1 MYKLLCTFFFFCSAI
16 AVTAQ
21 ITYRDTL
28 IKGKHGMADTS
39 GHIFIPAL
47 YDEITPYAYSAF
59 DFTTGSMLSS
69 GETVFVVRTGKKY
82 GIYDQQGKSIVAC
95 LYSEVV
101 VDYCDGG
108 KYRIIAIKKKG
119 KYAFLS
125 PEGKLITGFDYV
137 AIDTGDFFGN
147 EQQVIAYVRR
157 KGSKQFKMLDKN
169 GKIVSGKTPDS
180 D

>member
-1 MYKLLCTFFFFCSAI
+1 MHKLRYTFFFFCSTI
-16 AVTAQ
+16 AATAQ

-28 IKGKHGMADTS
+28 INNKHGMADTS
-39 GHIFIPAL
+39 GRIFIPAL

-125 PEGKLITGFDYV
+125 PDGKLITGFDYA

-147 EQQVIAYVRR
+147 EKQIIAYVRK
-157 KGSKQFKMLDKN
+157 KGWKNFKELDKN
-169 GKIVSGKTPDS
+169 GKIVSDPLPQTD
-180 D
+180 